1 MQRIEQTLEMKYWD
15 YLEFYMS
22 VLSKAIH
29 LSSTG
34 AFNPYIVFHN
44 VNVQQMWLLPFF
56 THSVETPSRRW
67 WTR

>member
-29 LSSTG
+29 LSSTD
-34 AFNPYIVFHN
+34 AFNPYIVFHK
-44 VNVQQMWLLPFF
+44 VDVQQM
-56 THSVETPSRRW
+56 
-67 WTR
+67 